1 MNINLNKYIKKS
13 SRLISSLLIILI
25 IFFSKMAQASDLTI
39 INVKRNIQLS
49 ETEPAYR
56 DYYLSSGESS
66 GLKKNMV
73 VTVERKS
80 QIKDSSGANSF
91 GDVNVPIAQIK
102 ILAVY
107 KSTAVAREFKALSRK
122 DHPVVEQIGI
132 QVGDTIN
139 LKDSFI
145 DRTPAANSIESAN

>member
-13 SRLISSLLIILI
+13 SRLISLLLVL
-25 IFFSKMAQASDLTI
+25 FFSKPSQASELTI

-91 GDVNVPIAQIK
+91 GDINVPVAQIK

-122 DHPVVEQIGI
+122 DHPVVDQMGIQIGDMI
-132 QVGDTIN
+132 S